1 MEESKKGKILLVD
14 DNEDVLLSLNLLLK
28 PRVEAIRA
36 ITKPERIIE
45 FMDSFAPDVILLD
58 MNFRRDAISGEE
70 GYEWLEAILKHNPR
84 SVVLFITAY
93 VDTEKAVRAIKAG
106 AIDFIPKP
114 WDKQKM
120 LDTVHSAIELSYS
133 RQGREAVQTV
143 QDETFSRMI
152 GECPA
157 IIEMKRQIARVAVT
171 DANVLITGENGTG
184 KDVAAHA
191 LHELSTRSDK
201 QFVCI
206 DLGCIPETLFE
217 SELFGYE
224 KGAFTDAKNA
234 KEGRVESADGGTL
247 FLDEI
252 GNLSAQTQQ
261 KLLTV
266 IEKRVASR
274 IGDNKSKNV
283 DVRLI
288 CATNADLYAKVRV
301 GVFRQDL
308 LYRINTIELHLPP
321 LRERGYDVILLAEYF
336 IRTMATKYGK
346 TVPMLAESAKQKLL
360 QHSWP
365 GNIRELQH
373 SIERAFVLAD
383 KTVLEADDIP
393 LERKDTLSM
402 EGDGSNSGNNSL
414 DEIGVTYNLEELERK
429 AIARAVSAS
438 NGNLTRAAELLG
450 ITRFALYRKIEK
462 LGI

>member
-1 MEESKKGKILLVD
+1 M
-14 DNEDVLLSLNLLLK
+14 
-28 PRVEAIRA
+28 
-36 ITKPERIIE
+36 
-45 FMDSFAPDVILLD
+45 
-58 MNFRRDAISGEE
+58 
-70 GYEWLEAILKHNPR
+70 
-84 SVVLFITAY
+84 
-93 VDTEKAVRAIKAG
+93 
-106 AIDFIPKP
+106 
-114 WDKQKM
+114 
-120 LDTVHSAIELSYS
+120 
-133 RQGREAVQTV
+133 
-143 QDETFSRMI
+143 
-152 GECPA
+152 
-157 IIEMKRQIARVAVT
+157 
-171 DANVLITGENGTG
+171 
-184 KDVAAHA
+184 
-191 LHELSTRSDK
+191 
-201 QFVCI
+201 
-206 DLGCIPETLFE
+206 
-217 SELFGYE
+217 
-224 KGAFTDAKNA
+224 
-234 KEGRVESADGGTL
+234 

-266 IEKRVASR
+266 IEKRVVSR
-274 IGDNKSKNV
+274 IGGNKSKNV

-346 TVPMLAESAKQKLL
+346 RVPMLAESAKQKLL

-373 SIERAFVLAD
+373 SIERAIVLSD

>member
-1 MEESKKGKILLVD
+1 M
-14 DNEDVLLSLNLLLK
+14 
-28 PRVEAIRA
+28 
-36 ITKPERIIE
+36 
-45 FMDSFAPDVILLD
+45 
-58 MNFRRDAISGEE
+58 
-70 GYEWLEAILKHNPR
+70 
-84 SVVLFITAY
+84 
-93 VDTEKAVRAIKAG
+93 
-106 AIDFIPKP
+106 
-114 WDKQKM
+114 
-120 LDTVHSAIELSYS
+120 
-133 RQGREAVQTV
+133 
-143 QDETFSRMI
+143 
-152 GECPA
+152 
-157 IIEMKRQIARVAVT
+157 
-171 DANVLITGENGTG
+171 
-184 KDVAAHA
+184 
-191 LHELSTRSDK
+191 
-201 QFVCI
+201 
-206 DLGCIPETLFE
+206 
-217 SELFGYE
+217 
-224 KGAFTDAKNA
+224 
-234 KEGRVESADGGTL
+234 

-266 IEKRVASR
+266 IEKRVVSR
-274 IGDNKSKNV
+274 IGGNKSKNV

-288 CATNADLYAKVRV
+288 CATNADLYSKVRV

-346 TVPMLAESAKQKLL
+346 RVPMLAESAKQKLL

-373 SIERAFVLAD
+373 SIERAIVLSD

>member
-1 MEESKKGKILLVD
+1 M
-14 DNEDVLLSLNLLLK
+14 
-28 PRVEAIRA
+28 
-36 ITKPERIIE
+36 
-45 FMDSFAPDVILLD
+45 
-58 MNFRRDAISGEE
+58 
-70 GYEWLEAILKHNPR
+70 
-84 SVVLFITAY
+84 
-93 VDTEKAVRAIKAG
+93 
-106 AIDFIPKP
+106 
-114 WDKQKM
+114 
-120 LDTVHSAIELSYS
+120 
-133 RQGREAVQTV
+133 
-143 QDETFSRMI
+143 
-152 GECPA
+152 
-157 IIEMKRQIARVAVT
+157 
-171 DANVLITGENGTG
+171 
-184 KDVAAHA
+184 
-191 LHELSTRSDK
+191 
-201 QFVCI
+201 
-206 DLGCIPETLFE
+206 
-217 SELFGYE
+217 
-224 KGAFTDAKNA
+224 
-234 KEGRVESADGGTL
+234 
-247 FLDEI
+247 
-252 GNLSAQTQQ
+252 
-261 KLLTV
+261 
-266 IEKRVASR
+266 
-274 IGDNKSKNV
+274 
-283 DVRLI
+283 RLI

-346 TVPMLAESAKQKLL
+346 RVPMLAESAKQKLL

-373 SIERAFVLAD
+373 SIERAIVLSD

>member
-1 MEESKKGKILLVD
+1 M
-14 DNEDVLLSLNLLLK
+14 
-28 PRVEAIRA
+28 
-36 ITKPERIIE
+36 
-45 FMDSFAPDVILLD
+45 
-58 MNFRRDAISGEE
+58 
-70 GYEWLEAILKHNPR
+70 
-84 SVVLFITAY
+84 
-93 VDTEKAVRAIKAG
+93 
-106 AIDFIPKP
+106 
-114 WDKQKM
+114 
-120 LDTVHSAIELSYS
+120 
-133 RQGREAVQTV
+133 
-143 QDETFSRMI
+143 
-152 GECPA
+152 
-157 IIEMKRQIARVAVT
+157 
-171 DANVLITGENGTG
+171 
-184 KDVAAHA
+184 
-191 LHELSTRSDK
+191 
-201 QFVCI
+201 
-206 DLGCIPETLFE
+206 
-217 SELFGYE
+217 
-224 KGAFTDAKNA
+224 
-234 KEGRVESADGGTL
+234 

-266 IEKRVASR
+266 IEKRVVSR
-274 IGDNKSKNV
+274 IGGNKSKNV

-321 LRERGYDVILLAEYF
+321 LRERGHDVILLAEHF
-336 IRTMATKYGK
+336 ISNMAVKYGK
-346 TVPMLAESAKQKLL
+346 RVPTLAESAKQKLL

-373 SIERAFVLAD
+373 SIERAIVLSD

-393 LERKDTLSM
+393 LERKSTFSM

>member
-1 MEESKKGKILLVD
+1 M
-14 DNEDVLLSLNLLLK
+14 
-28 PRVEAIRA
+28 
-36 ITKPERIIE
+36 
-45 FMDSFAPDVILLD
+45 
-58 MNFRRDAISGEE
+58 
-70 GYEWLEAILKHNPR
+70 
-84 SVVLFITAY
+84 
-93 VDTEKAVRAIKAG
+93 
-106 AIDFIPKP
+106 
-114 WDKQKM
+114 
-120 LDTVHSAIELSYS
+120 
-133 RQGREAVQTV
+133 
-143 QDETFSRMI
+143 
-152 GECPA
+152 
-157 IIEMKRQIARVAVT
+157 
-171 DANVLITGENGTG
+171 
-184 KDVAAHA
+184 
-191 LHELSTRSDK
+191 
-201 QFVCI
+201 
-206 DLGCIPETLFE
+206 
-217 SELFGYE
+217 
-224 KGAFTDAKNA
+224 
-234 KEGRVESADGGTL
+234 

-266 IEKRVASR
+266 IEKRVVSR
-274 IGDNKSKNV
+274 IGSNKSKNV

-346 TVPMLAESAKQKLL
+346 RVPMLAESAKQKLL

-373 SIERAFVLAD
+373 SIERAIVLSD